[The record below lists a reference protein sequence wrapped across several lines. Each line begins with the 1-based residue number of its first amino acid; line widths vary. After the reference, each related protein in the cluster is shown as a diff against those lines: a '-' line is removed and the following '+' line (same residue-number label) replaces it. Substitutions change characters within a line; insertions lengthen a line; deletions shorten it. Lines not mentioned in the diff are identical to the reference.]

1 MNFNETDDN
10 FSCYIPSVVHYRYFA
25 ASWGIVVVIVG
36 TIGNLLTVVAFASDK
51 KLQTKFNLLIVN
63 LTFADI
69 LYCSFLQP
77 FSVDAYIHLHWRS
90 GESFCRVFGLL
101 LFVSNAV
108 SILTLCL
115 IAVSRYLLINNT
127 KTFERIYS
135 RVGLPLILLSTW
147 AIGFGCFA
155 PLWTTFVFVQKVCT
169 CSFHRTRGRPYTT
182 ILLVFYFV
190 IGLGCV
196 GVFYFLIYRKV
207 KKASKALDQY
217 KIKKLSV
224 KKNTALPSTGI
235 PGQYDRVDE
244 PDSGVYTGVS
254 ESQNDVP
261 VSHENTIS
269 TEGAN
274 SAPATP
280 KKVIVHSSQG
290 ETTTYPAT
298 PKRVIGQPSQGETI
312 STDLAKVKPAVSKKV
327 MTKGPTK
334 SKSSNTEF
342 KKVTKMCFMVFIFF
356 VVCYLPFIFLNALD
370 AKNLAPQILHMI
382 AANFTWLNSCINPIL
397 YAAMN
402 RHFKEAYKNVILGIF
417 SRCRARR

>member
-1 MNFNETDDN
+1 MNFSEIDDN
-10 FSCYIPSVVHYRYFA
+10 FSCYNPSVVNYRYFA
-25 ASWGIVVVIVG
+25 ASWGIVVTIVG

-51 KLQTKFNLLIVN
+51 KLQTKFNFLIVN
-63 LTFADI
+63 LTFADL

-90 GESFCRVFGLL
+90 GENFCRVFGLL

-135 RVGLPLILLSTW
+135 RVGLPLILLCTW
-147 AIGFGCFA
+147 VIGFGCFA

-196 GVFYFLIYRKV
+196 GVFYFLIYRTV

-224 KKNTALPSTGI
+224 KKNTELPNSGTS
-235 PGQYDRVDE
+235 GQYERVEE
-244 PDSGVYTGVS
+244 PDSGVDTGVS
-254 ESQNDVP
+254 DSQIDVP
-261 VSHENTIS
+261 SSQENTAS
-269 TEGAN
+269 TDL
-274 SAPATP
+274 T
-280 KKVIVHSSQG
+280 K
-290 ETTTYPAT
+290 TDPAT
-298 PKRVIGQPSQGETI
+298 PKRVIVQTTQGETNLVKVQ
-312 STDLAKVKPAVSKKV
+312 STVPKKEV
-327 MTKGPTK
+327 TK
-334 SKSSNTEF
+334 SSTQSKSTNKEF
-342 KKVTKMCFMVFIFF
+342 RKVTKMCFMVFIFF

-370 AKNLAPQILHMI
+370 AKNRAPQILHMI

-402 RHFKEAYKNVILGIF
+402 RHFKEAYKNVIVRVF
-417 SRCRARR
+417 SRK